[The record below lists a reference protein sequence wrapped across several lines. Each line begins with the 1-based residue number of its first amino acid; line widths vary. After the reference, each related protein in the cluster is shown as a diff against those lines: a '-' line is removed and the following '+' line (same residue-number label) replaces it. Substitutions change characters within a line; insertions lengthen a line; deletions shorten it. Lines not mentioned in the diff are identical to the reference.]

1 MSSTS
6 TRTPAQATEL
16 PAEVELLVVGAG
28 LSGIGAAYRIQ
39 EANPGID
46 YLVLEGRE
54 ASGGTWDLFRYPGV
68 RSDSDMY
75 TLSFP
80 FRPWTSKQAIADGDE
95 ILEYIR
101 VTAREAGID
110 RRIRYG
116 CTVIGAEWSTPDQ
129 RWTVTVRR
137 SDASTA
143 TIRTGYIHLG
153 SGYYDYESP
162 HDAGFL
168 GTEDFAG
175 QILHPQFWP
184 EDLDLSGKRVV
195 VIGSGATAVSLVPAI
210 AKEAASTTM
219 LQRTPS
225 YVFQVPGEDV
235 IVQGLRKAL
244 PAKAVHRIARAKN
257 VGTQSFFYGLSRR
270 RPAAAKAIVMG
281 DLKRHLPEDVIG
293 QHFTPPYDVWD
304 QRLCAVRGG
313 DLFEVIQ
320 EGEAQVVTGHIDRFV
335 PEGVRLTDGRVVEA
349 DVVVTATGLRLKA
362 LGGIDFRVDGAE
374 VPLAETFA
382 YRGLMLGGVP
392 NVSMTVG
399 YTNASWTLRADLVS
413 RYVARLIRHMRD
425 HGYGIA
431 LPVAPEGMGAR
442 PILDLT
448 AGYVQRAIGA
458 FPKAGDRAPWTMPQS
473 YVKDKIV
480 FRRADVTQDMHFVP
494 EGASGV
500 TLPKGASAPA
510 SLDLPGSSS
519 NTDDSLG
526 DTVVEVYA

>member
-1 MSSTS
+1 MSTTS
-6 TRTPAQATEL
+6 SAPTASEATL
-16 PAEVELLVVGAG
+16 PAEVEVLVVGAG

-46 YLVLEGRE
+46 YVVLEGRE

-95 ILEYIR
+95 ILDYIR
-101 VTAREAGID
+101 ETARDAGID

-116 CTVIGAEWSTPDQ
+116 CTVVAAEWSTPDQ
-129 RWTVTVRR
+129 RWTVTVR
-137 SDASTA
+137 TA
-143 TIRTGYIHLG
+143 EGERTIRTGYIHLG

-162 HDAGFL
+162 HDAGFV

-175 QILHPQFWP
+175 EIVHPQFWP
-184 EDLDLSGKRVV
+184 EDLDHAGKRVV

-210 AKEAASTTM
+210 AQTAASTTM

-257 VGTQSFFYGLSRR
+257 VGMQGFLYQLSRVQ
-270 RPAAAKAIVMG
+270 PKAAKAIVMG
-281 DLKRHLPEDVIG
+281 DLKRHLPQDVIG
-293 QHFTPPYDVWD
+293 EHFTPPYDVWD
-304 QRLCAVRGG
+304 QRLCAVRSG

-320 EGEAQVVTGHIDRFV
+320 EGTARVVTGHIDRFV

-349 DVVVTATGLRLKA
+349 DIVVTATGLRLKA
-362 LGGIDFRVDGAE
+362 LGGIDFRMDGAE
-374 VPLAETFA
+374 VPLAKTFA
-382 YRGLMLGGVP
+382 YRGLMVAGVP

-425 HGYGIA
+425 HGYGVA
-431 LPVAPEGMGAR
+431 MPVAPEGMAAA

-448 AGYVQRAIGA
+448 AGYIQRSIGA
-458 FPKAGDRAPWTMPQS
+458 FPKAGDRAPWTMPQN
-473 YVKDKIV
+473 YLKDKIA
-480 FRRADVTQDMHFVP
+480 FRRADVTEDMHFVP
-494 EGASGV
+494 KGAGAV
-500 TLPKGASAPA
+500 TLPTGASAPE
-510 SLDLPGSSS
+510 SLELPGSSS
-519 NTDDSLG
+519 NTDDSFG
-526 DTVVEVYA
+526 DHVMEVTA

>member
-1 MSSTS
+1 MTITPDAAAAGST
-6 TRTPAQATEL
+6 L
-16 PAEVELLVVGAG
+16 PEEVEVLVVGAG

-46 YLVLEGRE
+46 YVVLEGRE

-80 FRPWTSKQAIADGDE
+80 FRPWTSAQAIADGDE
-95 ILEYIR
+95 ILDYIR
-101 VTAREAGID
+101 ATARDAGID

-116 CTVIGAEWSTPDQ
+116 CTVVGAEWSTPEQ
-129 RWTVTVRR
+129 RWTVTVR
-137 SDASTA
+137 TA
-143 TIRTGYIHLG
+143 EGERTIRTGYLHLG

-162 HDAGFL
+162 HDAGFV

-175 QILHPQFWP
+175 EIVHPQLWP
-184 EDLDLSGKRVV
+184 EDLDHAGKRVV

-210 AKEAASTTM
+210 AQTATTTTM

-235 IVQGLRKAL
+235 VVQGLRKAL
-244 PAKAVHRIARAKN
+244 PPQAVHRIARVKN
-257 VGTQSFFYGLSRR
+257 VGMQGFLYQLSRV
-270 RPAAAKAIVMG
+270 RPKAANALVMH
-281 DLKRHLPEDVIG
+281 DLRRHLPQGVIDE
-293 QHFTPPYDVWD
+293 HFTPPYDVWD

-320 EGEAQVVTGHIDRFV
+320 EGRAEVVTGHIDRFV

-349 DVVVTATGLRLKA
+349 DIVVTATGLRLKA
-362 LGGIDFRVDGAE
+362 LGGIDFRLDGAD

-425 HGYGIA
+425 HGYGVA
-431 LPVAPEGMGAR
+431 VPVAPEGMTAA

-448 AGYVQRAIGA
+448 AGYIQRSIGA
-458 FPKAGDRAPWTMPQS
+458 FPKAGDRAPWTMPQN
-473 YVKDKIV
+473 YVKDTIV
-480 FRRADVTQDMHFVP
+480 FRRADVTEDMHFVP
-494 EGASGV
+494 KGAGPV
-500 TLPKGASAPA
+500 TLPRGASAPA
-510 SLDLPGSSS
+510 RLELPGSSS

-526 DTVVEVYA
+526 DTIVEVPA